1 MRAHAYDAL
10 TSGVRASRSAG
21 GRRNT
26 HTVSD
31 SAASA
36 ISAPAP
42 HEQLLPPTVSRRPA
56 IQLVGLSKRFG
67 DIVAVDDLDLVID
80 DGEFFSLLGP
90 SGSGKTTVLRLIAGF
105 EEPTAGAVLLAG
117 ADVTSKPPYDRDLN
131 TVFQDYALFPHLDVQ
146 RNVEY
151 GLKVKGV
158 RKAERRRRAGELLE
172 AVRLSGFASRRPNQ
186 LSGGQRQRVALARA
200 LVNHPRVLLLD
211 EPLGALDLKLR
222 EEMQVELK
230 ALQRD
235 VGITFVFVTHDQG
248 EALSMSNRVAVF
260 NNGRLEQ
267 MGTPREVYES
277 PQTTFVATF
286 VGTSNVLSA
295 QQSKRLLGVD
305 AAHSLRPERV
315 RLDGPPAADGEVSVS
330 GVLRDVQYLGSDCR
344 ARVDLDDGSHLLAH
358 VPSEDATS
366 LAVDTTVRLTWPRR
380 AAFAVADTGT
390 ISDLPETTEGKP
402 DELPEPAD

>member
-1 MRAHAYDAL
+1 MISLNRRRRRGAL
-10 TSGVRASRSAG
+10 G
-21 GRRNT
+21 GRGKDT
-26 HTVSD
+26 HIVSD

-36 ISAPAP
+36 VPRAAAN
-42 HEQLLPPTVSRRPA
+42 EQLLPKPSRPA
-56 IQLVGLSKRFG
+56 VQLVGLSKRFG
-67 DIVAVDDLDLVID
+67 DVVAVDGIDLVID

-105 EEPTAGAVLLAG
+105 EEPTDGAVLLAG
-117 ADVTSKPPYDRDLN
+117 KDVTRTAPYDRDLN

-158 RKAERRRRAGELLE
+158 RKAERRRRAGEMLD
-172 AVRLSGFASRRPNQ
+172 AVRLSAFATRRPTQ

-200 LVNHPRVLLLD
+200 LVNHPKVLLLD

-260 NNGRLEQ
+260 NGGRLEQ
-267 MGTPREVYES
+267 VGTPRQVYES
-277 PQTTFVATF
+277 PQTTFVASF

-295 QQSKRLLGVD
+295 EQSRRLLGVD

-315 RLDGPPAADGEVSVS
+315 RLDGAPPGDDEVCVT

-358 VPSEDATS
+358 VPSEAATT
-366 LAVDTTVRLTWPRR
+366 LAVDAAVRLTWPRR

-390 ISDLPETTEGKP
+390 ISEPSDNTEGEP
-402 DELPEPAD
+402 DEQPTSAD